1 MLARAM
7 AQSPAR
13 SFAISMKFR
22 AVGPV
27 SSVCFRESPL
37 VRGRFFNNFDT
48 VLSTGHSDFG
58 KRLAEARQ
66 ARQLSVQEAAHATR
80 MRAGYIE
87 ALENCALSRFPNAA
101 YAKSFLLMYG
111 KFLGVDVSD
120 VANTIDTTTQVAV
133 SDFQYLNSR
142 AEDDKEAQ
150 RAAADTRY
158 DFVVARRENR
168 SWFPLIAAGA
178 IAVIAGATLM
188 VWMNISR
195 VADDGTAFK
204 RPAQPTPAPAAAV
217 QPLEPRMAETAVAT
231 AETKPAAPNPEPAAP
246 RPNVVSV
253 PAGAAAAAA
262 PEGEDPSI
270 PRAKPISPVASIA
283 ANDSALLADIPVA
296 AKPSAAGPQPSV
308 VSVNKDDSDV
318 VLLEPRRKTWVVIRS
333 GPGGQPLFEDYLYPN
348 TRPMRLPSGKYYI
361 ELREAD
367 AVAIVRNGKRISYV
381 APGVLVQ

>member
-1 MLARAM
+1 
-7 AQSPAR
+7 
-13 SFAISMKFR
+13 
-22 AVGPV
+22 
-27 SSVCFRESPL
+27 

-48 VLSTGHSDFG
+48 VLSTGNPDFG
-58 KRLAEARQ
+58 KRLADARE
-66 ARQLSVQEAAHATR
+66 ARQLSVQEAALATR

-87 ALENCALSRFPNAA
+87 ALESCALSRFPNAA

-168 SWFPLIAAGA
+168 SWLPLIAAGGT
-178 IAVIAGATLM
+178 AVLAGAILI

-204 RPAQPTPAPAAAV
+204 RPAQPAPAP
-217 QPLEPRMAETAVAT
+217 EPG
-231 AETKPAAPNPEPAAP
+231 AP
-246 RPNVVSV
+246 RPNVVAV
-253 PAGAAAAAA
+253 PPGTA
-262 PEGEDPSI
+262 PVATPVEEDPAI

-283 ANDSALLADIPVA
+283 ANDSALLADIPAA
-296 AKPSAAGPQPSV
+296 AKPAVPQPSV

-333 GPGGQPLFEDYLYPN
+333 GPGGQPLFEDFLYPN
-348 TRPMRLPSGKYYI
+348 TRPMRLPAGKYYI